1 MKTIILP
8 TDFSACSD
16 QAIDYAI
23 GLFGKTATRFYL
35 VHVYQIP
42 LTYPSAVIPG
52 LEILKEK
59 AEQDL
64 QKKAEELKGR
74 LSAEL
79 ICQAYEGD
87 VVDVIGKMAKK
98 ETEALVVMGAHGMSP
113 MREFLAGSHAVDCIR
128 HLPCPVIIVPEKAQV
143 HSPEKILFASDAES
157 EGGVD
162 APDALAAF
170 ARHFNARLTVVHV
183 NEKSMASV
191 QSATHATLGKAY
203 DGLKVEFR
211 EAAGDDVS
219 EAIGRVADETGAH
232 LVAMVAHHRKLM
244 ERIFHKS
251 VTRQVAI
258 STHIPLISFPV
269 AG

>member
-16 QAIDYAI
+16 QAVEYAI
-23 GLFGKTATRFYL
+23 GLFGKTATRFL
-35 VHVYQIP
+35 LIHVYQIP

-74 LSAEL
+74 IGAEL
-79 ICQAYEGD
+79 VCQAYEGD
-87 VVDVIGKMAKK
+87 VVDAIARLAKK
-98 ETEALVVMGAHGMSP
+98 EEGAMVVMGSHGMSP
-113 MREFLAGSHAVDCIR
+113 MRELLVGSHAVECIR
-128 HLPCPVIIVPEKAQV
+128 HLPCPVIIVPEKAEI
-143 HSPEKILFASDAES
+143 HSPEKILFASDAET

-170 ARHFNARLTVVHV
+170 ARHFDARLTVVHV

-191 QSATHATLGKAY
+191 QSATHATLGKVY
-203 DGLKVEFR
+203 EGLKVEFR

-219 EAIGRVADETGAH
+219 EVIERVADETGAH
-232 LVAMVAHHRKLM
+232 LIAMVAHHRKLM

-251 VTRQVAI
+251 VTRKVAI
-258 STHIPLISFPV
+258 STHIPLISFPS
-269 AG
+269 